1 MKESDRQPT
10 AGQRER
16 GTTQAKW
23 RQEIDAWRASGKTLS
38 VWARERSLSRDALN
52 YWKDKLPALA
62 APGGKPNRLSLIPVR
77 MESTRPNTIPPASE
91 PVAIIVDV
99 GPCRIHVRP
108 GFDLAHLQAVVGAL
122 VSC

>member
-1 MKESDRQPT
+1 
-10 AGQRER
+10 
-16 GTTQAKW
+16 
-23 RQEIDAWRASGKTLS
+23 
-38 VWARERSLSRDALN
+38 LN

-62 APGGKPNRLSLIPVR
+62 APGDKPNRLSLIPVR

-91 PVAIIVDV
+91 PAAITVDV

-108 GFDLAHLQAVVGAL
+108 GFDRAHLQAVVGAL

>member
-1 MKESDRQPT
+1 VKASDRQLT
-10 AGQRER
+10 VGRRER
-16 GTTQAKW
+16 EANQAKW
-23 RQEIDAWRASGKTLS
+23 RQEIDAWRSSGKALS

-77 MESTRPNTIPPASE
+77 MESTRPNAVPPASE

-99 GPCRIHVRP
+99 GPCRIYVRP
-108 GFDLAHLQAVVGAL
+108 GFDRAHLQAVVGAL